1 MGGKLQRP
9 LVEKQRKLELQLQ
22 PEFQHDNACS
32 SSPPPS
38 QQSGG
43 DDYLSDLGRHEM
55 VVKKENQVFK
65 STEGKA
71 FSQNEDSWENMLVR
85 NHAQRQQNILVSTNQ
100 SKDLPSAVRSAAGAC
115 SWREWS
121 SADLAKGQ
129 GNNNGWREWSSTGD
143 FAKGQGKPKLRS
155 IRSTSPED
163 KVNGLL
169 VDPLKSVCVC
179 RSLFVLLPPCPSP
192 VITVGLGRKVN

>member
-1 MGGKLQRP
+1 VGGKLQRP

-43 DDYLSDLGRHEM
+43 DDLIRQEM
-55 VVKKENQVFK
+55 VVTKENQVLK
-65 STEGKA
+65 STEGKP
-71 FSQNEDSWENMLVR
+71 SVLPQNEDSWQSMLVG
-85 NHAQRQQNILVSTNQ
+85 NHAQRQQNILVSTSQ
-100 SKDLPSAVRSAAGAC
+100 SKDLPSPVRSAADAC

-179 RSLFVLLPPCPSP
+179 RSLIVLLPPCPSP

>member
-1 MGGKLQRP
+1 MVGSKLRRP
-9 LVEKQRKLELQLQ
+9 LEEKQRKRELQLQ

-43 DDYLSDLGRHEM
+43 DEYLSDLGTPQT
-55 VVKKENQVFK
+55 VVKKEN
-65 STEGKA
+65 
-71 FSQNEDSWENMLVR
+71 
-85 NHAQRQQNILVSTNQ
+85 AQRQQDRRGSTSQ
-100 SKDLPSAVRSAAGAC
+100 AKDLPSPVRSAADAC

-121 SADLAKGQ
+121 SADFAKGQ
-129 GNNNGWREWSSTGD
+129 EGKNNGWREWSSAGD

-163 KVNGLL
+163 NVHELL
-169 VDPLKSVCVC
+169 VDPLNLVCLSFFYLPRSCYYC
-179 RSLFVLLPPCPSP
+179 RSRQEGEL
-192 VITVGLGRKVN
+192 T